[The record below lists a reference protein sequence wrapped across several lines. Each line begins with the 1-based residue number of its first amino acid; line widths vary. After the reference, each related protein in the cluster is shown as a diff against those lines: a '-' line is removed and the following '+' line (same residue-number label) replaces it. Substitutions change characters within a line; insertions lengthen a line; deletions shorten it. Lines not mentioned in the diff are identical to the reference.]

1 MNRTA
6 RLLALLPPLLL
17 AACAT
22 SQGLP
27 LPMST
32 PSGPKA
38 IEFVA
43 TGEFRSSIGE
53 SAAFDEWRVVG
64 PLVNLAR
71 KADGSWDGTAGPK
84 QSGVHFDVKPGALMG
99 PTLSLGIQ
107 KTADGYIE
115 VGGLYF
121 GERVAIRISP
131 RKLTGATHDG
141 RCSFEFDRVSPTQFG
156 GDVACGTNV
165 TRTYIELL
173 GVAARV
179 EDPVLPQAA
188 LALLAVMP

>member
-1 MNRTA
+1 MSRTA
-6 RLLALLPPLLL
+6 RLLPLLTPLLL

-64 PLVNLAR
+64 PHLNLAR
-71 KADGSWDGTAGPK
+71 QADGSWDGTAGPS
-84 QSGVHFDVKPGALMG
+84 QAGVHFDVKPGALTG
-99 PTLSLGIQ
+99 PMISLGIRR
-107 KTADGYIE
+107 TADGFVE
-115 VGGLYF
+115 VGGLYL
-121 GERVAIRISP
+121 GERVAIRFSP
-131 RKLTGATHDG
+131 RKLMGATHDG

-156 GDVACGTNV
+156 GDVACGTDV